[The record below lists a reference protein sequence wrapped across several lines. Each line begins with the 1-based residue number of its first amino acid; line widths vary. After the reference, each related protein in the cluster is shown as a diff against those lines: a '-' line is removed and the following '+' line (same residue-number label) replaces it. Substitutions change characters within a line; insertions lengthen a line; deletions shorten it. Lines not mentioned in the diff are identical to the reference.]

1 MRGALLQEGGDVS
14 DSRPGA
20 TGPQRRSVMKTQ
32 AQIKIPTD
40 TQDIG
45 ESRLMQT
52 RNRLEKD
59 LNFRLNKI
67 SSLVDKLGTVPYY
80 VWLEKTVQTCDR
92 AQDLRVKVEAV
103 RWMLRIAKH
112 LNSVAREMVMST
124 IDKTLDDLERVVASE
139 MHARNAVRAA

>member
-1 MRGALLQEGGDVS
+1 
-14 DSRPGA
+14 
-20 TGPQRRSVMKTQ
+20 MKTQ

-112 LNSVAREMVMST
+112 LNSVAREKVMST
-124 IDKTLDDLERVVASE
+124 TDKTLDDLERVVASE